1 MVPPTQYAA
10 PHSVRR
16 GSSPC
21 WENTASMLDSFIQ
34 WLLDLF
40 RGMGYPGIVVLM
52 AVESSILPLPSE
64 LVMPPA
70 GYLAAKG
77 EMTFVVAVAC
87 GVLGSILGALANYG
101 LAHWLGRAFFLR
113 LGKYVLI
120 TERALDR
127 SERYFAAHG
136 EISTFLGRMLPVVR
150 HLISIPAGI
159 ARMHLG
165 RFLVHGR
172 VQGVGFRWW
181 VWRQATRLGLR
192 GLARNLRDG
201 SVEVVAE
208 GSDGALMD
216 LEGLLAQGP
225 PAAQVERVEKSQVPH
240 EVAIPNGF
248 DIK

>member
-1 MVPPTQYAA
+1 
-10 PHSVRR
+10 
-16 GSSPC
+16 
-21 WENTASMLDSFIQ
+21 MLDSFVQ

-77 EMTFVVAVAC
+77 EMSFVVAVAC

-113 LGKYVLI
+113 LGKYALT
-120 TERALDR
+120 TEKALDR

-150 HLISIPAGI
+150 HLISIPAGV

-165 RFLVHGR
+165 RFV
-172 VQGVGFRWW
+172 VF
-181 VWRQATRLGLR
+181 TGL
-192 GLARNLRDG
+192 
-201 SVEVVAE
+201 
-208 GSDGALMD
+208 GALVWCTILTSIGWFIGSRED
-216 LEGLLAQGP
+216 VILEVLNQEAKRYAGRALLVVLPVLAGIAAVYIWWYRRRAAQGR
-225 PAAQVERVEKSQVPH
+225 Q
-240 EVAIPNGF
+240 G
-248 DIK
+248 

>member
-1 MVPPTQYAA
+1 MARRPSRSSRGWDPVATKCAA
-10 PHSVRR
+10 RPSVRR
-16 GSSPC
+16 DSSPC
-21 WENTASMLDSFIQ
+21 WENTASMFDAFIQ

-77 EMTFVVAVAC
+77 EMSFVVAVAC
-87 GVLGSILGALANYG
+87 GVLGSIVGALANYG

-120 TERALDR
+120 TEKALDR

-165 RFLVHGR
+165 RFV
-172 VQGVGFRWW
+172 VF
-181 VWRQATRLGLR
+181 TGL
-192 GLARNLRDG
+192 
-201 SVEVVAE
+201 
-208 GSDGALMD
+208 GALVRSEEHTSELQSLAYLVCRLL
-216 LEGLLAQGP
+216 LEKKKKKQT
-225 PAAQVERVEKSQVPH
+225 
-240 EVAIPNGF
+240 
-248 DIK
+248 

>member
-1 MVPPTQYAA
+1 
-10 PHSVRR
+10 
-16 GSSPC
+16 
-21 WENTASMLDSFIQ
+21 MLDAFVQ

-77 EMTFVVAVAC
+77 EMSFVVAVAC

-113 LGKYVLI
+113 LGKYALI
-120 TERALDR
+120 TEKALDR

-150 HLISIPAGI
+150 HLISIPAGV

-165 RFLVHGR
+165 RFV
-172 VQGVGFRWW
+172 VF
-181 VWRQATRLGLR
+181 TGL
-192 GLARNLRDG
+192 
-201 SVEVVAE
+201 
-208 GSDGALMD
+208 GALVWCTILTSIGWFIGSRED
-216 LEGLLAQGP
+216 VILEVLNQEAKRYAGRALLVVLPVLAGIAAVYIWWYRRRAAQGR
-225 PAAQVERVEKSQVPH
+225 Q
-240 EVAIPNGF
+240 G
-248 DIK
+248 

>member
-1 MVPPTQYAA
+1 MF
-10 PHSVRR
+10 
-16 GSSPC
+16 
-21 WENTASMLDSFIQ
+21 DSFVQ

-77 EMTFVVAVAC
+77 EMSFVLAVAC

-113 LGKYVLI
+113 RGKYVLI

-165 RFLVHGR
+165 RFVVFTGLGALVWCTILTWIGW
-172 VQGVGFRWW
+172 FI
-181 VWRQATRLGLR
+181 
-192 GLARNLRDG
+192 G
-201 SVEVVAE
+201 SREDVIVEVFNQEAKRYAGRAVLVVLPVLA
-208 GSDGALMD
+208 GIAAIYIWWYRRRA
-216 LEGLLAQGP
+216 AQGR
-225 PAAQVERVEKSQVPH
+225 Q
-240 EVAIPNGF
+240 G
-248 DIK
+248 

>member
-1 MVPPTQYAA
+1 
-10 PHSVRR
+10 
-16 GSSPC
+16 
-21 WENTASMLDSFIQ
+21 MLDSFIQ

-150 HLISIPAGI
+150 HLISIPAGV

-165 RFLVHGR
+165 RFV
-172 VQGVGFRWW
+172 VFS
-181 VWRQATRLGLR
+181 GL
-192 GLARNLRDG
+192 
-201 SVEVVAE
+201 
-208 GSDGALMD
+208 GALVWCTILTWIGWFIGSRED
-216 LEGLLAQGP
+216 VILEVLNQEARRYAGRAVLVALPVLAGIAAVYIWWYRRRASAQGR
-225 PAAQVERVEKSQVPH
+225 Q
-240 EVAIPNGF
+240 G
-248 DIK
+248 